1 MAQPAPSPQPLT
13 AAARIRP
20 AARWAALCGL
30 GAACALAAPLA
41 GAATAHASAASSLT
55 PTSSAFEQPG
65 RADCDAPAFFRV
77 LRADAQQHPA
87 RAVWLDSWG
96 LQWPGAP
103 APTAGS
109 RYRLLHATAGGL
121 QLTPGQPPSGHDLA
135 LDLLPLASALPT
147 ALRERFAHLG
157 PGVQLQLAE
166 ADAARLPALLRG
178 QLLLALL
185 DSAGRVQQSTA
196 LQLAGALDDAYAAA
210 ERLDDL
216 GVSVSPPATA
226 VPGTAFRLWAPT
238 AQRVALCLFAD
249 DRAVASNAL
258 APALQRDEAS
268 GAWQLRLPGDLGGQY
283 YNYLVDV
290 WVPGTGLVRQRV
302 TDPYSVSLGTDSLR
316 SWIGR
321 LDAPATQP
329 AGWATARR
337 PPALAG
343 LTEMAVYELHVR
355 DFSIGDTSVQAA
367 QRGKYGAFAQP
378 QGRGLQHLRALARAG
393 LTDIHLLPVFDLASV
408 PESGC
413 LTPEVPDAAP
423 GSLRQQ
429 AAVMALAARDCFNW
443 GYDPL
448 HFNAPEGS
456 YASRADDGA
465 LRIREFRQ
473 MVMGLHRIGLR
484 VGMDV
489 VYNHLSA
496 SGQHQHAVLD
506 RIVPGYYHRLDATGA
521 VERSSCCD
529 NSATEHR
536 MMRKLMLDSVRLWA
550 REYRI
555 DSFRFD
561 LMGHQPREAMV
572 ALRELL
578 AADNGRPIHLLG
590 EGWNFGEVA
599 DGRRFVQATQLSL
612 DGSGIASFSDR
623 ARDALR
629 GGGVG
634 DAPAAVVARQGY
646 LNGLHYA
653 PNAAALAAGVP
664 DVEQL
669 KAAADLVRLG
679 LAGTLR
685 DYRFITRG
693 GELERGDQMRYAGQM
708 AGYASQPGEVV
719 NYVENHD
726 NHTLW
731 DVNAFKLPLATSSAE
746 RARVQVLG
754 LAFTAFSQGV
764 AYFHAGVDILRSKS
778 MDGNSYDSGD
788 WFNRLDWTYRSNHF
802 GSGLPSLRDN
812 AALHPLIA
820 PRLVDARLRAR
831 PADIA
836 FARDALRDLLRI
848 RASSSLFRLTRS
860 DDVQRRLRFHNTG
873 PTQNPVLIVAE
884 LDGTDLA
891 GAGFAGLMLLFNV
904 DTQAHE
910 LDIASSRGQ
919 AWQLHPV
926 QRAAGAADRRVA
938 DQARFDPANGRFNLP
953 ARSAVV
959 FVLR

>member
-1 MAQPAPSPQPLT
+1 MAWALAALLAMAATAATT
-13 AAARIRP
+13 AAA
-20 AARWAALCGL
+20 AA
-30 GAACALAAPLA
+30 AAP
-41 GAATAHASAASSLT
+41 AATAVDR
-55 PTSSAFEQPG
+55 PN
-65 RADCDAPAFFRV
+65 RADCDAPALFRV
-77 LRADAQQHPA
+77 LRADTKPHEA
-87 RAVWLDSWG
+87 RAVWLDRQR
-96 LQWPGAP
+96 LQWPGA
-103 APTAGS
+103 APPGEGR
-109 RYRLLHATAGGL
+109 RYRLLHAAAGGL
-121 QLTPGQPPSGHDLA
+121 QLTPGQPPDGHDAA
-135 LDLLPLASALPT
+135 LELVPLTSALPP
-147 ALRERFAHLG
+147 ALLERFSHLG
-157 PGVQLQLAE
+157 AGVRLQLADV
-166 ADAARLPALLRG
+166 DAARLPALLRG
-178 QLLLALL
+178 QLLLAQL
-185 DSAGRVQQSTA
+185 DSAGLVLQATA

-216 GVSVSPPATA
+216 GVSVSPPAAAATS
-226 VPGTAFRLWAPT
+226 TAFRLWAPT
-238 AQRVALCLFAD
+238 AQQVGLCVFAD
-249 DRAVASNAL
+249 DRATAADEPL
-258 APALQRDEAS
+258 PLMRDEAS
-268 GAWQLRLPGDLGGQY
+268 GAWQLRLAGELSGQY

-290 WVPGTGLVRQRV
+290 WVPGSGLLRQRV
-302 TDPYSVSLGTDSLR
+302 TDPYSISLGADSRR

-329 AGWATARR
+329 AGWQQAQR
-337 PPALAG
+337 PQALAR
-343 LTEMAVYELHVR
+343 LTDMAVYELHVR
-355 DFSIGDTSVQAA
+355 DFSIGDHSVPAA
-367 QRGKYGAFAQP
+367 HRGKYSAFAQP
-378 QGRGLQHLRALARAG
+378 HSRGMQHLAALARAG
-393 LTDIHLLPVFDLASV
+393 LSDVHLLPVFDLASV
-408 PESGC
+408 PETGC
-413 LTPEVPDAAP
+413 VTPAVPDARP
-423 GSLRQQ
+423 DSLRQQ
-429 AAVMALAARDCFNW
+429 AAVMAVAARDCFNW

-465 LRIREFRQ
+465 LRIRELRQ

-496 SGQHQHAVLD
+496 SGQHAHSVLD
-506 RIVPGYYHRLDATGA
+506 RIVPGYYHRLDAAGL
-521 VERSSCCD
+521 VERSTCCD

-561 LMGHQPREAMV
+561 LMGHQPREAML

-578 AADNGRPIHLLG
+578 AADNGRAIHLLG

-599 DGRRFVQATQLSL
+599 DGRRFMQASQLSL
-612 DGSGIASFSDR
+612 AGSGIATFSDR

-634 DAPAAVVARQGY
+634 DAPSAVVARQGY

-669 KAAADLVRLG
+669 KAAADMVRLG

-693 GELERGDQMRYAGQM
+693 GELQRGDQIDYAGQI
-708 AGYASQPGEVV
+708 AGYASQPSEVV

-731 DVNAFKLPLATSSAE
+731 DLNAFKLPLATSSAE

-754 LAFTAFSQGV
+754 MAFTALSQGV
-764 AYFHAGVDILRSKS
+764 AYFHAGIDILRSKS

-788 WFNRLDWTYRSNHF
+788 WFNRLDWSYRSNHF
-802 GSGLPSLRDN
+802 GSGLPPLQDN
-812 AALHPLIA
+812 AALHALIA
-820 PRLVDARLRAR
+820 PRLADERLRAR

-848 RASSSLFRLTRS
+848 RASSRLLRLGS
-860 DDVQRRLRFHNTG
+860 SAEVQRRLRLHNTG
-873 PTQNPVLIVAE
+873 PAQNPVLIAAE
-884 LDGTDLA
+884 LDGRELD
-891 GAGFAGLMLLFNV
+891 GAGFAGMMLLFNV
-904 DTQAHE
+904 DTQAHA
-910 LDIASSRGQ
+910 LAIASSRGQ

-926 QRAAGAADRRVA
+926 QSAPAAADRRVA
-938 DQARFDPANGRFNLP
+938 REARFDAASGRFIVP
-953 ARSAVV
+953 PRSAVV